1 MISSQFVHRRRV
13 FVKRVA
19 SVFGIGL
26 TVSLGGCSSQG
37 IAFSDGGG
45 ERSRYS
51 TTGSVPIPSEPV
63 YGVADA
69 GKGTS
74 DTVAAPY
81 KSAAAASYQPAIQ
94 RDTLAPVGATYDSAS
109 SRAFG
114 QQPGAKPSG
123 LPQYAS
129 NGWGNGQ
136 YVGGSYA
143 MGPVEAPSAAPAGK
157 RYAASDY
164 PDRPPYGYQ
173 QRDDGYKPRYEDH
186 KPEPH
191 GERYE
196 RRDDYSRKESYG
208 DDYVV
213 VEGDTLFGIA
223 KRHGLST
230 TELAELNGI
239 SGSAIYP
246 GQRLRVRGGPKYTGA
261 PYEKGG
267 YGKDHGDGYAGY
279 KPRGG
284 DGYVEDHKAPV
295 PAYGS
300 YSDYR
305 SGPGYGAG
313 KGSDGHGY
321 GPRPDDRR
329 DYAGRHDEEDQ
340 PDERYAKGYGG
351 KPGGYAG
358 KPNGYADKRGGYDE
372 KPNGYDEKPRGYA
385 DRPYRREP
393 NGDRYASRYERD
405 KHDEAEERHA
415 PYRAEAKGSYYNY
428 HVQPGDTLHDIAQ
441 RNGLNPRELA
451 DYNDIPPTGTLYPG
465 QVLRL
470 PKGKGYNWSGGRGR
484 PKEESEEQDDRDA
497 PQGGDRN
504 GHPRR
509 VPYSQKAPDQR
520 GAGQAERRLAK
531 ADGIEGKLRNPPA
544 QKVSD
549 QREPAAPAASPSQPI
564 LAAHRDASPAAGE
577 PAGGQSEP
585 KDCESALASPTGRS
599 ASTFREPVQGVII
612 GKFGSKDDGQVNDGI
627 DFSVPKGTPVKA
639 AENGVVAYVGN
650 ELPGFGNLILVRH
663 ADGYVTA
670 YAHTDETLVRRCDM
684 VKRGEVI
691 AKAGATGKVTK
702 PQLHFELRKD
712 SKPIDPEAFFSRS

>member
-1 MISSQFVHRRRV
+1 
-13 FVKRVA
+13 
-19 SVFGIGL
+19 
-26 TVSLGGCSSQG
+26 VSLAGCSSQG
-37 IAFSDGGG
+37 IAFSDGGS

-69 GKGTS
+69 GKGTG

-81 KSAAAASYQPAIQ
+81 KSPAAASYQPAIQ

-114 QQPGAKPSG
+114 QQPGAKTSG
-123 LPQYAS
+123 FPQYAS

-143 MGPVEAPSAAPAGK
+143 MGPVEAPSAAPAPAGK

-173 QRDDGYKPRYEDH
+173 QRYDGYKPRYEDR
-186 KPEPH
+186 KPEPY
-191 GERYE
+191 GERHE
-196 RRDDYSRKESYG
+196 RRDDYSRKEAYG

-239 SGSAIYP
+239 NGSAIYP
-246 GQRLRVRGGPKYTGA
+246 GQRLRVHGGPKYTGA

-267 YGKDHGDGYAGY
+267 YRKDHGDDYPGY

-284 DGYVEDHKAPV
+284 GDAYVEDHKAPV

-305 SGPGYGAG
+305 PGQGYGAD
-313 KGSDGHGY
+313 KGPDGRGY
-321 GPRPDDRR
+321 GPRPDGRR
-329 DYAGRHDEEDQ
+329 DYADRHDDDRPDQ
-340 PDERYAKGYGG
+340 RYANGYGD
-351 KPGGYAG
+351 KPNGYG
-358 KPNGYADKRGGYDE
+358 DKPNGYAEKRGGYAE
-372 KPNGYDEKPRGYA
+372 KPHGYA
-385 DRPYRREP
+385 DGPYRREP

-405 KHDEAEERHA
+405 KHDEAEERHG
-415 PYRAEAKGSYYNY
+415 PYRAEGKGSYYNY
-428 HVQPGDTLHDIAQ
+428 HVQPGDTLYNIAQ
-441 RNGLNPRELA
+441 RNGLNQRELA
-451 DYNDIPPTGTLYPG
+451 DYNDVPPTATLYPG

-470 PKGKGYNWSGGRGR
+470 PKGKGYNWSGGRDR
-484 PKEESEEQDDRDA
+484 PEEESEEQDDRYA
-497 PQGGDRN
+497 PREGARN
-504 GHPRR
+504 GYPRR
-509 VPYSQKAPDQR
+509 SPFSQKAPDQR
-520 GAGQAERRLAK
+520 GAGQGERRLAK
-531 ADGIEGKLRNPPA
+531 ADGAAESKPRNAPA
-544 QKVSD
+544 EKVAD
-549 QREPAAPAASPSQPI
+549 QREPAAPPAASPSQPI

-577 PAGGQSEP
+577 PAGGQSEA
-585 KDCESALASPTGRS
+585 KDCESALASPASRS

-612 GKFGSKDDGQVNDGI
+612 GKFGSKEDGQVNDGI